1 MIAKKLYIIPP
12 RTFITT
18 FDTVIKEDADVYTED
33 GELLLRFRKNVL
45 KHTDGVYDA
54 LKDLARHTT
63 TDRGVATGSA
73 KNTPTG
79 HKNAVSSNII
89 GFFDKWSIAQ
99 KAIFKQKQ
107 IQAPKNRFTTWTM
120 ENEDKWN
127 LVTPL
132 IQEIDAQYKLLCPT
146 HHLKQRTKALETPF
160 HIRGTAFS
168 TVTVNLDFQTA
179 THTDSGDYPEGFGNL
194 VVLEDGEYTGAE
206 TGFPEYGI
214 AVDVRQGDFL
224 AMDVHRLHGNTPK
237 VGNGHRMS
245 LVSYLRNGL

>member
-1 MIAKKLYIIPP
+1 MIAKKLYDVPP
-12 RTFITT
+12 RTFVTT
-18 FDTVIKEDADVYTED
+18 FDTVITEDQDVYTED
-33 GELLLRFRKNVL
+33 NKLLLRFRKNVL
-45 KHTDGVYDA
+45 TNTDGVYDA
-54 LKDLARHTT
+54 LKDLAKHTT
-63 TDRGVATGSA
+63 TDRGIATGSA
-73 KNTPTG
+73 KNTLTG

-99 KAIFKQKQ
+99 KSVFKQHN
-107 IQAPKNRFTTWTM
+107 IQAPKNRFTCFTM
-120 ENEDKWN
+120 NHPDKWN

-132 IQEIDAQYKLLCPT
+132 IQEIDEQYKQLCPS
-146 HHLKQRTKALETPF
+146 HHLKQRRKALETPF

-179 THTDSGDYPEGFGNL
+179 THTDSGDFPDGFGNL
-194 VVLEDGEYTGAE
+194 VVLEDGEYSGAY

-224 AMDVHRLHGNTPK
+224 AMDVHTLHGNTPK